1 MPLKEKF
8 PAKAR
13 KSIKPGS
20 LAEEFVRY
28 LDSIADEVD
37 SIKSLISRWFDA
49 EIEKAK
55 EDNNEPGRISKTD

>member
-37 SIKSLISRWFDA
+37 SMKSLISRWFDV

-55 EDNNEPGRISKTD
+55 NSEDES